1 MRQNEAK
8 NKGDEAL
15 TYDHVITIHK
25 HLRFGPLT
33 FNDFQYS
40 SSSPEV

>member
-15 TYDHVITIHK
+15 TYDHCH
-25 HLRFGPLT
+25 H
-33 FNDFQYS
+33 NSQA
-40 SSSPEV
+40 SPFWPPNLQ